1 MDAQQGRR
9 NDDKGYLVN
18 DHGARPAGQEILDRE
33 SEGSDQTPLA
43 KHDQLKEPDEV
54 TKVIMPLEVPL
65 NPMNASDLVLYNSPN
80 HGLIP
85 ARIRGESSAGN
96 EVMIQYAAKGTQ

>member
-85 ARIRGESSAGN
+85 AHI
-96 EVMIQYAAKGTQ
+96 